1 MEMRLMMPS
10 SDFDAKSYSAYNYNV
25 SIEDAV
31 VDLCEPLTYLNID
44 SFVFQRIFL
53 KENEPIAHFTISN
66 NVPWVKQHLLNCNY
80 LGKSF
85 LDRIHKANIGLTK
98 CYSWQVDPNNPK
110 GLPES
115 GILTG
120 FNVYEPKGEYLEVSS
135 FCSKMPDH
143 SLMHNCVN
151 HLDSL
156 KKFIT
161 YFKTQAGDLINTSD
175 NSKIS
180 YFKEIYEPVDLNAPL
195 LPKANLDI
203 FLEKIK
209 LNKFYLGNGN
219 PLSKREIECVAL
231 LSQRKSLKETAS
243 LLKISP
249 RTVEAYLNTV
259 KSKTGCTTSQI
270 INLFLKSEYNS
281 FLR

>member
-1 MEMRLMMPS
+1 MTS
-10 SDFDAKSYSAYNYNV
+10 SHFDDKSYCAYNYNV

-31 VDLCEPLTYLNID
+31 VSLCEPLAYLNID

-53 KENEPIAHFTISN
+53 KEYEHIAHFTISN

-98 CYSWQVDPNNPK
+98 CYSWQVDPHNPK

-115 GILTG
+115 GIRTG
-120 FNVYEPKGEYLEVSS
+120 FNVYEQKEGYLEVSS
-135 FCSKMPDH
+135 FCSKMLDH
-143 SLMHNCVN
+143 SLMHNCIN

-161 YFKTQAGDLINTSD
+161 YFKTKAGDLIDTSD
-175 NSKIS
+175 SNKLS
-180 YFKEIYEPVDLNAPL
+180 YFQEIYEPVDLNTPF

-209 LNKFYLGNGN
+209 LNKFYLGKGN
-219 PLSKREIECVAL
+219 HLSKREMECISC
-231 LSQRKSLKETAS
+231 LSQGKSLKETATAMG
-243 LLKISP
+243 ISP
-249 RTVEAYLNTV
+249 RTVETYLNTA
-259 KSKTGCTTSQI
+259 KTKIDCNTSQLVS
-270 INLFLKSEYNS
+270 LFLKSEYKS
-281 FLR
+281 FWR